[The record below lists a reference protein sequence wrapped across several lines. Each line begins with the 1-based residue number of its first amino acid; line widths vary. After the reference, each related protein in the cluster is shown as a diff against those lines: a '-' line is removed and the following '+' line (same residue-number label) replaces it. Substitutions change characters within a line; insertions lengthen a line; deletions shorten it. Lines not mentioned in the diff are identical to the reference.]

1 MVNVQRLPVLIPY
14 DGPNGKL
21 TVLGQDG
28 LPFTVC
34 REFWLT
40 DVPKTATRADHAH
53 MLTRQVLVAIKG
65 EWRARI
71 EYGAGGSAVVRL
83 REGEDALYVPPMS
96 WLTLHSSGPDAI
108 ILVLADRPYSANE
121 YIRTRAR
128 WRELLAGESRA

>member
-1 MVNVQRLPVLIPY
+1 MVNVQRLQVLIPY
-14 DGPNGKL
+14 AGPNGKL

-53 MLTRQVLVAIKG
+53 LLARQVLVSIKG
-65 EWRARI
+65 VWTARI
-71 EYGAGGSAVVRL
+71 EYGMGGSTIVKL

-96 WLTLHSSGPDAI
+96 WLTLHSSGEDAI
-108 ILVLADRPYSANE
+108 LLVLADRPYNLRE
-121 YIRTRAR
+121 YVRDRVA
-128 WRELLAGESRA
+128 WREMLAGGSKA